1 MQGLVVLP
9 EDVQIVPLSEMS
21 AQVRGQVSGEDSDF
35 ALTRPRSRVPSK
47 VIDANSATLLRQ
59 FRTPKTIVEG
69 LLAFSREIKA
79 TPSEVLDEAY
89 PLIESCLLARILVE
103 PGADSEK
110 IAAAFAVGESIAG
123 HTVVRPIQALID
135 SEVYQVSTPSGRHAA
150 LKITTV
156 NGTAT
161 TKPMLEK
168 EACHLTRIGG
178 APSPAL
184 LQTGVLADHRQ
195 YLITEWFAGDDAET
209 VARNFREQATPET
222 ANDLCEIC
230 AEILDGYATLHE
242 RGILHGDVHP
252 RNVLVSPT
260 GEVRI
265 IDFGIA
271 SEIGTPPTRTSR
283 AGVAFFFDPEY
294 AAAVRSGRRV
304 PLPDQASEQYGV
316 AALIYSLLCGQHYVD
331 FSWDK
336 EELLRQIAED
346 QPLPFQ
352 RRGADRFAAME
363 AVIMQAL
370 SKDPAGRFATI
381 RDFATAFRQAL
392 QRRAATP
399 APAQFVTRES
409 DKLLARVLNLIG
421 DPNRALTYPGPESP
435 VASVTYGYG
444 GIAYAAYRI
453 ACTRDD
459 SRLLSVSDAWAERA
473 AFVRGDNAF
482 YNEGIQITPEVVG
495 RVSPYH
501 TASGISCVQAL
512 IANARGDGR
521 SMEAALNAF
530 LRQTMTECDNPD
542 LTLGTASI
550 LLGLTLLIEACD
562 TGDSDVLLARGNEL
576 QVAVNRVLE
585 DPVSPIPYLGI
596 AHGWAGLLYASLR
609 WSALTQTGPIDA
621 VRRRLNELAR
631 QAMPTRRGA
640 RWPMQATSGSLALS
654 GWCNGSAGYA
664 HLWTLAHKTYADPH
678 YLDLAQRAAMDA
690 WEGTGGGYGLC
701 CGYAG
706 QAYAQL
712 SLYKHTGESIW
723 LDQARTLAEK
733 AATAANLAHRQ
744 GSEGLP
750 FSLYK
755 GDVGVAVLIADLER
769 PQLAAMPFFESTS

>member
-79 TPSEVLDEAY
+79 TPSEVLDDAY

-110 IAAAFAVGESIAG
+110 IAAAFAVGETIAG

-195 YLITEWFAGDDAET
+195 YLITEWFAGEDAET
-209 VARNFREQATPET
+209 VARNFREQTTPE
-222 ANDLCEIC
+222 AADDLAEIC
-230 AEILDGYATLHE
+230 AGILDGYATLHE

-271 SEIGTPPTRTSR
+271 SEIGAPSTRTSR

-294 AAAVRSGRRV
+294 AAALRSGRR
-304 PLPDQASEQYGV
+304 PSMPDQASEQYGV

-336 EELLRQIAED
+336 EELLRQISED
-346 QPLPFQ
+346 KPLPFQ
-352 RRGADRFAAME
+352 RRGADRFAPVE
-363 AVIMQAL
+363 TVVLQAL
-370 SKDPAGRFATI
+370 SKDPADRFATM
-381 RDFATAFRQAL
+381 RCFATAFREAL
-392 QRRAATP
+392 RRDANAP
-399 APAQFVTRES
+399 APALFDSRES
-409 DKLLARVLNLIG
+409 EKLLARVLELIAG
-421 DPNRALTYPGPESP
+421 PNRALTYPGPESP
-435 VASVTYGYG
+435 VASVTYGYA
-444 GIAYAAYRI
+444 GIAYTAYRL
-453 ACTRDD
+453 ACAKDD
-459 SRLLSVSDAWAERA
+459 SRLLSLADAWAERA
-473 AFVRGDNAF
+473 AFVRSDNAF

-501 TASGISCVQAL
+501 TASGISGVQAL
-512 IANARGDGR
+512 IANARSDGR

-530 LRQTMTECDNPD
+530 LRQTMPECDNPD
-542 LTLGTASI
+542 LTLGTASV
-550 LLGLTLLIEACD
+550 LLALALLIEGCD
-562 TGDSDVLLARGNEL
+562 MDHSAVLLARGDEL
-576 QVAVNRVLE
+576 QVTVNRVLE
-585 DPVSPIPYLGI
+585 DPSSPISYLGI

-609 WSALTQTGPIDA
+609 WSALTQTAPVDS
-621 VRRRLNELAR
+621 VRQRLGELAS
-631 QAMPTRRGA
+631 QAIPTRRGA
-640 RWPMQATSGSLALS
+640 RWPVQSTPGSLALS

-664 HLWTLAHKTYADPH
+664 HLWILAHKTFADAQ

-690 WEGTGGGYGLC
+690 YEGTGGGYGLC

-712 SLYKHTGESIW
+712 SLYKHTGEKIW
-723 LDQARTLAEK
+723 LDQARTLTEK
-733 AATAANLAHRQ
+733 AATAANAAHRQ
-744 GSEGLP
+744 CSEGLP

-755 GDVGVAVLIADLER
+755 GDVGLAVLIADLER
-769 PQLAAMPFFESTS
+769 PELAAMPFFESAL

>member
-21 AQVRGQVSGEDSDF
+21 AQVRDQVSGEDSDF

-59 FRTPKTIVEG
+59 FRTPKTIVGG

-79 TPSEVLDEAY
+79 TPSEVLDDAY

-110 IAAAFAVGESIAG
+110 IAAAFAVGETIAG
-123 HTVVRPIQALID
+123 HTVIRPIQALID

-161 TKPMLEK
+161 TKPLLEK

-178 APSPAL
+178 APSPVL
-184 LQTGVLADHRQ
+184 IQTGVLADQRQ
-195 YLITEWFAGDDAET
+195 YLITEWFPGDDAET
-209 VARNFREQATPET
+209 VARNFREQNTPE
-222 ANDLCEIC
+222 AAKDLAEIC
-230 AEILDGYATLHE
+230 ADILDGYATLHE

-265 IDFGIA
+265 IDLGIA
-271 SEIGTPPTRTSR
+271 SEIGAPVSRTSR
-283 AGVAFFFDPEY
+283 AGVPFFFDPEY
-294 AAAVRSGRRV
+294 ASAVRSGRRP
-304 PLPDQASEQYGV
+304 PLPNEASEQYGV
-316 AALIYSLLCGQHYVD
+316 AALVYSLLCGKHYVD

-336 EELLRQIAED
+336 DELLRQIAED
-346 QPLPFQ
+346 KPLPFQ
-352 RRGADRFAAME
+352 RRGAEGFASVE
-363 AVIMQAL
+363 TVVLQAL
-370 SKDPAGRFATI
+370 SKDPADRFGAM
-381 RDFATAFRQAL
+381 RDFATAFCQAL
-392 QRRAATP
+392 RRNAGIPVP
-399 APAQFVTRES
+399 APSEGREAG
-409 DKLLARVLNLIG
+409 KLLARVLSLMG
-421 DPNRALTYPGPESP
+421 DPNHPLTSPGPASP
-435 VASVTYGYG
+435 LASVTYGYA
-444 GIAYAAYRI
+444 GIACAAYRI
-453 ACTRDD
+453 ACAKDD
-459 SRLLSVSDAWAERA
+459 SRLLSLADAWAERA
-473 AFVRGDNAF
+473 AVTRGDNAF

-501 TASGISCVQAL
+501 TASGISTVQAF
-512 IANARGDGR
+512 IASARGDGR

-530 LRQTMTECDNPD
+530 LRQTMAECDNPD
-542 LTLGTASI
+542 LTLGTASV
-550 LLGLTLLIEACD
+550 LLALTLLTETCD
-562 TGDSDVLLARGNEL
+562 ASDSDILLARGNEL
-576 QVAVNRVLE
+576 QAAVNSVLE
-585 DPVSPIPYLGI
+585 DPSSTISYLGI

-609 WSALTQTGPIDA
+609 WSGLAQTAPTEA
-621 VRRRLNELAR
+621 VRRRLRELAS
-631 QAMPTRRGA
+631 QAIPTRRGA
-640 RWPMQATSGSLALS
+640 RWPVQSTAGSLALS

-664 HLWTLAHKTYADPH
+664 HLWTLAHKTFAEAQ

-690 WEGTGGGYGLC
+690 YEGTGGGYGLC

-712 SLYKHTGESIW
+712 SLYKHTGDFVW
-723 LDQARTLAEK
+723 LHQARTLTEK
-733 AATAANLAHRQ
+733 AATAANMAHRQ
-744 GSEGLP
+744 GIEGLP

-755 GDVGVAVLIADLER
+755 GDIGVAVLVADLDR
-769 PQLAAMPFFESTS
+769 PELAAMPFFESAS